1 MPHIGHC
8 VDEYLGRR
16 LSAAQQ
22 SRAEE
27 HLLVCAYC
35 RLLVARARQHR
46 RHLAGAA
53 VPQPS
58 ADLAQRILERTRCLD
73 TAGNEE
79 LRLPYRVRR
88 RRGKVLATGSAV
100 AVVAV
105 LGGAYLAGADAG
117 PDAGIALA
125 RATAA
130 PTASSAAPTAA
141 AAVTSHWPVETPAA
155 MAQLPPSAQLAGSA
169 LPRRG
174 PQPPDWA
181 LPDAARP
188 AAVDTA
194 DIATL
199 KLAGWNCPE
208 LAAMGFSLHS
218 AEGFVV
224 AGVPTLELILA
235 NGSNTVRIYEQRPE
249 DGAVGD
255 NTAGGSAGESS
266 AGTDR
271 NAAPVNAITG
281 HAASVDGF
289 QPLSADGVQAW
300 LRAAAAQ
307 GNPWQLVFRQN
318 GATYTVSTDLP
329 ATALDPMTA
338 AIAAAP
344 GQVSPPASALPESNG
359 QHGWAGWYSR
369 IVRGLG
375 RLVQW

>member
-181 LPDAARP
+181 LADAARP

-194 DIATL
+194 DIDTL

-235 NGSNTVRIYEQRPE
+235 NGSNTVRIYEQRPK
-249 DGAVGD
+249 GAAVGD
-255 NTAGGSAGESS
+255 TAGESTGESS

-300 LRAAAAQ
+300 LRAAGAQ

-344 GQVSPPASALPESNG
+344 GHVSRPISASPENTG
-359 QHGWAGWYSR
+359 QQGWAGWYSR

-375 RLVQW
+375 RMIQW